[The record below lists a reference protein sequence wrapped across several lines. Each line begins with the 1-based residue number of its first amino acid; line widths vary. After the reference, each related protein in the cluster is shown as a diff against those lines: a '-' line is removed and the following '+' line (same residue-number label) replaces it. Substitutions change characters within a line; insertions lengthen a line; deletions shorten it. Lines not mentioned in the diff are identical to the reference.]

1 MKRNINIPYPLY
13 DNVYGTEHPSPQLFL
28 HLFGEI
34 PSKLTN
40 MRKHYDP
47 SILEYLKENGF
58 KEESKIFSNNR
69 RYDLT
74 SQVLLINDE
83 KSIFIEVQSNID
95 TTKNNLSQIDI
106 YYNLKNGELD
116 TQINLDELVKFERT
130 KKKANIQLVKSDM
143 GHMDTE
149 EYDLFVAPMDLELNY
164 GSSFLKVH
172 ESIANRLNKNN
183 DKGIILLHGDPGTG
197 KTSYI
202 KHLTTLVKE
211 KDILFI
217 PPSMA
222 EMLSEPSIIPF
233 LMDHK
238 NSILIIED
246 AERVIAD
253 REGNGSPAG
262 VSNILNLTDGIL
274 GDCLSIQIIATF
286 NMKREK
292 IDQALLRK
300 GRLIAEHKFENLSV
314 DDTNKLLKHLEKDYE
329 SSETMCLADI
339 YNIDVEVF
347 KVSNKSKIGFNN

>member
-1 MKRNINIPYPLY
+1 MRNFNLPFPLY
-13 DNVYGTEHPSPQLFL
+13 DRVYGTEHPTPQLFL
-28 HLFGEI
+28 ILYGNI
-34 PSKLTN
+34 PSKYTN
-40 MRKHYDP
+40 MHKHYDP
-47 SILEYLKENGF
+47 SIIQFLLSEGF
-58 KEESKIFSNNR
+58 VEESRIFSNNR
-69 RYDLT
+69 RYDLS
-74 SQVLLINDE
+74 SQSLFVND
-83 KSIFIEVQSNID
+83 KKQIMIEVQTNVDRS
-95 TTKNNLSQIDI
+95 KNNLTQIDFYYNFKNGDLESQID
-106 YYNLKNGELD
+106 
-116 TQINLDELVKFERT
+116 FEKITSYERV
-130 KKKANIQLVKSDM
+130 KKKSNIQLVKSDM
-143 GHMDTE
+143 GHLDTE
-149 EYDLFVAPMDLELNY
+149 EYDLFVGPMDLELNY
-164 GSSFLKVH
+164 GKEFVKIH
-172 ESIANRLNKNN
+172 EAVINRLNKNN

-202 KHLTTLVKE
+202 KYLTALIKE

-233 LMDHK
+233 LMEHK

-314 DDTNKLLKHLEKDYE
+314 EESNKLFNHLGKDYITDKPM
-329 SSETMCLADI
+329 SLADI
-339 YNIDVEVF
+339 YNIDVEIY
-347 KVSNKSKIGFNN
+347 KTNNKSKIGFNS